1 MDLISLLLM
10 LITTV
15 VLVGGLIL
23 GMVLSR
29 LLAPYFDRRE
39 DEEVEAY
46 IEYLKHMAR
55 QSEN

>member
-1 MDLISLLLM
+1 MNGIPLWLM
-10 LITTV
+10 LIIIAV
-15 VLVGGLIL
+15 VFGGWCL

-29 LLAPYFDRRE
+29 LTAPYFDKRE